1 MDTANPRFEELK
13 KLMEEKD
20 SLVKEGKYLEA
31 EEIRRK
37 ILSIKTDSSSQKKG
51 SLHSLQVKQRQ
62 TLEDEYKSER
72 KELEEKWDKKIQEF
86 VELGKKQ
93 EKELVEMHNK
103 KMEEYITKLTAE
115 YPHIKYSTEYL
126 TGRLQENK
134 LAKQERFMEA
144 AQKKIVNDKMQ
155 QKENERYESERSEN
169 INKNAES
176 LGLKQE
182 QDLNVLRARLARI
195 YDLMTTKR
203 KKNLKFLIINS
214 KEKNKN

>member
-62 TLEDEYKSER
+62 TLEDEYKTER

-93 EKELVEMHNK
+93 DLKTS
-103 KMEEYITKLTAE
+103 IFSS
-115 YPHIKYSTEYL
+115 IIDI
-126 TGRLQENK
+126 
-134 LAKQERFMEA
+134 ER
-144 AQKKIVNDKMQ
+144 Q
-155 QKENERYESERSEN
+155 RRS
-169 INKNAES
+169 I
-176 LGLKQE
+176 
-182 QDLNVLRARLARI
+182 
-195 YDLMTTKR
+195 
-203 KKNLKFLIINS
+203 FLPLIS
-214 KEKNKN
+214 FPLHAPY